1 MNLVEL
7 SSFGIVYCSNKAKLG
22 YISIMTTISSLS
34 KMQISTFKNKHSVLL
49 NEKEMDN
56 MWTRNMYTG
65 PGEAHTPD
73 PVVECTLDPVAAHT
87 PDQAEECT
95 RGPAEVHTP
104 DRVEDY
110 ILAQAGARILDRVVA
125 HILDPVGDYTLDQAV
140 DYTLGQVA
148 ECTRGQI
155 QIRLKLYFHL
165 GRCLQKNYVKLV

>member
-1 MNLVEL
+1 
-7 SSFGIVYCSNKAKLG
+7 
-22 YISIMTTISSLS
+22 
-34 KMQISTFKNKHSVLL
+34 
-49 NEKEMDN
+49 
-56 MWTRNMYTG
+56 MYT
-65 PGEAHTPD
+65 
-73 PVVECTLDPVAAHT
+73 
-87 PDQAEECT
+87 
-95 RGPAEVHTP
+95 GPAEVHTP